1 MSAEAPLRLDALP
14 ANVGERATVLRGRHQ
29 RIVRERRQ
37 YNKWAATQ
45 TLEDYALRYTADKA
59 RRWSSFRIA
68 NTALGAISFLAC
80 EAIGG
85 GLTLQLG
92 FANVVPAIVAV
103 CVLMFF
109 IGLPITYY
117 AAKYGLDIDLLTRG
131 AGFGYMGST
140 ITSLIYASFTFLL
153 FSIEA
158 SIMSAALEMVLHI
171 PLWIAHLISALVVIP
186 IAIYGITLI
195 NRMQIATQPLWLLL
209 QLAPIAYIVW
219 QTLFGGRTEL
229 RDWSHFTG
237 VRGHAD
243 GSIDVLLFA
252 LAASTLL
259 SLLPQIGEQADY
271 LRFLPDRRRSGRLAW
286 WSALICSGP
295 GWVFM
300 GGLKLVA
307 GSFLAYFA
315 LRHGVPAADAT
326 QPMQMFFVAFKE
338 MLGSP
343 GIALA
348 ITGIFIV
355 TCQLKINVT
364 NAYAGSIAWSN
375 FFSRL
380 THAHPGRVVWLV
392 FNVLLALLLMELGI
406 FGVIEAVLVL
416 YANFAVS
423 WIGALT
429 ADLVINKPLGLSAS
443 YIEFKRAHLYDI
455 NPVGVGAMA
464 LSIITSSAAF
474 IGLFGPLP
482 QALSPFIGL
491 ATAFVAA
498 PLLAWATRGRWYLAR
513 QPVGLP
519 DGAVEIRC
527 VICENVF
534 ERADMAVCPAYDGP
548 ICSLCCTL
556 EARCHDICKD
566 GSRFGQ
572 QITALLAY
580 IAPRRIAAS
589 INTTTGHFVGILLL
603 ITVVIGA
610 LLSLIFLQYSALV
623 PGAREVIGT
632 TLWIVFFTLF
642 MLSGVAAWLIALAHQ
657 SRNAAHQETMRQTAM
672 LMDEIAAHE
681 RTDAALQKAKE
692 VAESANEAKSRYVIG
707 ISHEIR
713 SPLNSI
719 FGYAQLLERES
730 SMPPQNAVR
739 IIRRSAEHL
748 SNLVDGL
755 LDISK
760 IESGLLRL
768 SRDRVRLADFLEQIV
783 DMFRPQAAAKGIDF
797 HWLPPPRLPL
807 FVHADQKRLRQLLI
821 NLLSNAIKFT
831 DRGSVN
837 FALRYR
843 SQVAEFEITDTG
855 IGILEQDLDAIFKPF
870 ERGGMPAARAA
881 PGAGLGLAISK
892 VLVQIMG
899 GEITVRS
906 QPAMGSTFTVRLLL
920 SEAQPSADMATEQRR
935 VIGYAGRRRRLLLV
949 DDDAT
954 HLDLLQHPLR
964 RLGFEIETAREGES
978 SLELAARFRP
988 DLVTLD
994 IAMPGIDGWEVARR
1008 LRAAETPA
1016 RIMMISAN
1024 AHDYHTGGD
1033 GDSPHDAFLMKP
1045 WDFDFLLER
1054 IGELLKLE
1062 WLYVDRP
1069 DIADT
1074 DRPPAVATMPG
1085 GFARHRDALYQLGRI
1100 GHVRAIEARLREIAQ
1115 AEPTHAAFVA
1125 RLQRLIAGFDL
1136 KGFMNLLDEPPPR
1149 EATDA

>member
-1 MSAEAPLRLDALP
+1 M
-14 ANVGERATVLRGRHQ
+14 RGRHQ

-85 GLTLQLG
+85 GLTLQYG
-92 FANVVPAIVAV
+92 FANAVPAIIAV

-109 IGLPITYY
+109 IGLPIAHY

-158 SIMSAALEMVLHI
+158 SIMSAALQMVLGI

-195 NRMQIATQPLWLLL
+195 NRMQIATQPIWLLL
-209 QLAPIAYIVW
+209 QLAPIAYIIW
-219 QTLFGGRTEL
+219 QTLFGGHTEL
-229 RDWSHFTG
+229 HDWRHFAG
-237 VRGHAD
+237 AHGHAD
-243 GSIDVLLFA
+243 GSMDVLLFA

-271 LRFLPDRRRSGRLAW
+271 LRFLPDRRRSSRFAW
-286 WSALICSGP
+286 WGALISSGP

-315 LRHGVPAADAT
+315 LRHGVPATDAT
-326 QPMQMFFVAFKE
+326 QPMQMFFVAFRE
-338 MLGSP
+338 MFGSP
-343 GIALA
+343 GFALA

-406 FGVIEAVLVL
+406 FQVIEAVLVL

-429 ADLVINKPLGLSAS
+429 ADLVINKPLGLSPS

-464 LSIITSSAAF
+464 LSIATSTAAF
-474 IGLFGPLP
+474 IGLFGALP

-491 ATAFVAA
+491 VTAFAAA

-513 QPVGLP
+513 EATGLP
-519 DGAVEIRC
+519 ANEAEIRC

-534 ERADMAVCPAYDGP
+534 ERADMAMCPAYDGP

-556 EARCHDICKD
+556 EARCHDVCKD
-566 GSRFGQ
+566 DSRFGQ
-572 QITALLAY
+572 QITALLAR
-580 IAPRRIAAS
+580 IAPRRLAS
-589 INTTTGHFVGILLL
+589 YVNTSIGHFIGILLVFT
-603 ITVVIGA
+603 IVIGA
-610 LLSLIFLQYSALV
+610 LLSLIYLQYSALA
-623 PGAREVIGT
+623 PASRTVIGT
-632 TLWIVFFTLF
+632 TLWIVFFSLF
-642 MLSGVAAWLIALAHQ
+642 MLSGVAAWLMALAHE
-657 SRNAAHQETMRQTAM
+657 SRNNAQQETVRQTAM
-672 LMDEIAAHE
+672 LMDEIDAHE

-692 VAESANEAKSRYVIG
+692 IAESANEAKSRYVIG

-719 FGYAQLLERES
+719 FGYAQLLERDS
-730 SMPPQNAVR
+730 ATPPQNAVR

-768 SRDRVRLADFLEQIV
+768 SRDRIRLADFLEQIV
-783 DMFRPQAAAKGIDF
+783 DMFRPQAVAKGVDF
-797 HWLPPPRLPL
+797 HYHRPARLPL
-807 FVHADQKRLRQLLI
+807 FVHSDQKRLRQLLI

-831 DRGSVN
+831 DHGEVS
-837 FALRYR
+837 FSLRYR
-843 SQVAEFEITDTG
+843 SQVAEFEIADTG
-855 IGILEQDLDAIFKPF
+855 MGIREEDLDDIFKPF

-881 PGAGLGLAISK
+881 PGAGLGLAITK

-906 QPAMGSTFTVRLLL
+906 TPGSGSVFTVRLLL
-920 SEAQPSADMATEQRR
+920 SEAQQTLDDAARRRR
-935 VIGYAGRRRRLLLV
+935 VTGYAGRRRRLLLV
-949 DDDAT
+949 DDDPT
-954 HLDLLQHPLR
+954 HLDLLLHPLR
-964 RLGFEIETAREGES
+964 RLGFEVYTAREGEGA
-978 SLELAARFRP
+978 LQLAAQCQP
-988 DLVTLD
+988 DLITLD

-1008 LRAAETPA
+1008 LRAADTPA
-1016 RIMMISAN
+1016 RIMMVSAN
-1024 AHDYHTGGD
+1024 AHDYRSGGD
-1033 GDSPHDAFLMKP
+1033 GDAPHDAFLMKP
-1045 WDFDFLLER
+1045 WDFDFLIER
-1054 IGELLKLE
+1054 LGELLRVE
-1062 WLYVDRP
+1062 WLYAEEP
-1069 DIADT
+1069 GAAD
-1074 DRPPAVATMPG
+1074 DVPSPVAAMPQ
-1085 GFARHRDALYQLGRI
+1085 GFARYRDELRQLGRI
-1100 GHVRAIEARLREIAQ
+1100 GHVRAIEARLRELAQ
-1115 AEPTHAAFVA
+1115 TDPAHSAFIS
-1125 RLQRLIAGFDL
+1125 RLQRLVANFDL
-1136 KGFMNLLDEPPPR
+1136 KAYMNLLDDVPP
-1149 EATDA
+1149 EAGS

>member
-1 MSAEAPLRLDALP
+1 MTAEPLKLDALP
-14 ANVGERATVLRGRHQ
+14 RTVVRGRHQ

-59 RRWSSFRIA
+59 RRWSTFRIA

-85 GLTLQLG
+85 GLTLQYG
-92 FANVVPAIVAV
+92 FANAVPAILLV
-103 CVLMFF
+103 CALMFF
-109 IGLPITYY
+109 IGWPIAHY

-158 SIMSAALEMVLHI
+158 SIMSAALEMVLGI
-171 PLWIAHLISALVVIP
+171 PLWVAHLISALVVIP

-195 NRMQIATQPLWLLL
+195 NRMQIATQPVWLLL

-219 QTLFGGRTEL
+219 QTAFAGRSEL
-229 RDWSHFTG
+229 RDWTHFAG
-237 VRGHAD
+237 VHGRSD
-243 GSIDVLLFA
+243 GSVDVLLFA

-271 LRFLPDRRRSGRLAW
+271 LRFLPDRRRASRFAW
-286 WSALICSGP
+286 WSAMLSSGP

-300 GGLKLVA
+300 GALKLVA

-315 LRHGVPAADAT
+315 LQHGVPAADAT
-326 QPMQMFFVAFKE
+326 QPMQMFYVAFTE

-343 GIALA
+343 GVALA
-348 ITGIFIV
+348 ITGVFII

-406 FGVIEAVLVL
+406 FKVIEAVLVL
-416 YANFAVS
+416 YANFAVA

-429 ADLVINKPLGLSAS
+429 ADLVINKPLGLSPS

-464 LSIITSSAAF
+464 LSIAASSAAF
-474 IGLFGPLP
+474 IGLFGALA

-491 ATAFVAA
+491 ATAFAAA
-498 PLLAWATRGRWYLAR
+498 PLLARATRGRWYLAR
-513 QPVGLP
+513 EPSGLP
-519 DGAVEIRC
+519 EAAAELRC

-534 ERADMAVCPAYDGP
+534 ERADMALCPAYDGP

-556 EARCHDICKD
+556 EARCHDVCKED
-566 GSRFGQ
+566 SRFGQ
-572 QITALLAY
+572 QISALLARF
-580 IAPRRIAAS
+580 APRRLANS
-589 INTTTGHFVGILLL
+589 VHTSTGHFLGILSLF
-603 ITVVIGA
+603 TAVIGA
-610 LLSLIFLQYSALV
+610 VLSLIYLQYSAAV
-623 PGAREVIGT
+623 PAAREVIGT
-632 TLWIVFFTLF
+632 TLWIVFFALL
-642 MLSGVAAWLIALAHQ
+642 MLSGVAAWLIVLAQ
-657 SRNAAHQETMRQTAM
+657 ESRNAAQQETARQTAM
-672 LMDEIAAHE
+672 LMDEIEAHE

-719 FGYAQLLERES
+719 FGYAQLLEREPTA
-730 SMPPQNAVR
+730 PPQNAVR

-768 SRDRVRLADFLEQIV
+768 SRDRVRLTEFLDQIV
-783 DMFRPQAAAKGIDF
+783 DMFRPQAAAKGIAF
-797 HWLPPPRLPL
+797 EHQRPARLPL
-807 FVHADQKRLRQLLI
+807 FVHTDQKRLRQLLI
-821 NLLSNAIKFT
+821 NLLSNALKFT
-831 DRGSVN
+831 DRGEVRFN
-837 FALRYR
+837 LRYR
-843 SQVAEFEITDTG
+843 SQVAEFEISDTG
-855 IGILEQDLDAIFKPF
+855 IGIRPEDLDEIFKPF

-881 PGAGLGLAISK
+881 PGAGLGLAITK

-906 QPAMGSTFTVRLLL
+906 TPGAGSTFTVRLLL
-920 SEAQPSADMATEQRR
+920 SEAGPGIEAPENRRR
-935 VIGYAGRRRRLLLV
+935 VLGYAGRRRSLLLV
-949 DDDAT
+949 DDDPT
-954 HLDLLQHPLR
+954 HLDLLQQPLR
-964 RLGFEIETAREGES
+964 RLGFEVYTARDGEGC
-978 SLELAARFRP
+978 LQLAAQCRP
-988 DLVTLD
+988 ELVTLD

-1008 LRAAETPA
+1008 LRASGSPA
-1016 RIMMISAN
+1016 KILMVSAN
-1024 AHDYHTGGD
+1024 AHDYRAGGD
-1033 GDSPHDAFLMKP
+1033 GGMPHDAFLMKP

-1054 IGELLKLE
+1054 IGELLRLD
-1062 WLYVDRP
+1062 WLY
-1069 DIADT
+1069 ADEAEHAAA
-1074 DRPPAVATMPG
+1074 PAALPE
-1085 GFARHRDALYQLGRI
+1085 GFARHAEELRQLGRI

-1115 AEPTHAAFVA
+1115 TEPAQAAFA
-1125 RLQRLIAGFDL
+1125 SRLQGLVANFDL
-1136 KGFMNLLDEPPPR
+1136 KGFMALLEPPP
-1149 EATDA
+1149 EAAP

>member
-1 MSAEAPLRLDALP
+1 MTADAPLRLDALP
-14 ANVGERATVLRGRHQ
+14 AAGSRSPAARGRHQ

-37 YNKWAATQ
+37 YNKWAAEQ

-68 NTALGAISFLAC
+68 NTAIGAISFLAC

-92 FANVVPAIVAV
+92 FANVVPAIIAV
-103 CVLMFF
+103 CVLMFL
-109 IGLPITYY
+109 IGLPITRY

-158 SIMSAALEMVLHI
+158 SIMSAALQMALHI

-195 NRMQIATQPLWLLL
+195 NRMQIATQPIWLLL
-209 QLAPIAYIVW
+209 QLAPIVYIVW
-219 QTLFGGRTEL
+219 QTVFAGRTEL
-229 RDWSHFTG
+229 HDWTQFGG
-237 VRGHAD
+237 VRGRAD
-243 GSIDVLLFA
+243 GHPDLLLFA

-271 LRFLPDRRRSGRLAW
+271 LRFLPDRRRVSGWSW
-286 WSALICSGP
+286 WSALLSSGP

-300 GGLKLVA
+300 GGLKLIA

-326 QPMQMFFVAFKE
+326 QPMQMFYVAFNE

-348 ITGIFIV
+348 ITALFIV

-406 FGVIEAVLVL
+406 FSVIEAVLVL

-429 ADLVINKPLGLSAS
+429 ADLVINKPLGLSPS

-464 LSIITSSAAF
+464 LSIMASSAAF
-474 IGLFGPLP
+474 VGLLGDLS

-491 ATAFVAA
+491 VTAFVAA
-498 PLLAWATRGRWYLAR
+498 PLIAIATRGRWYLAR
-513 QPVGLP
+513 EADPLP
-519 DGAVEIRC
+519 SETSEIRC
-527 VICENVF
+527 VICENHF
-534 ERADMAVCPAYDGP
+534 ERSDMAMCPAYDGP

-566 GSRFGQ
+566 NSRFGQ
-572 QITALLAY
+572 QISALLARLM
-580 IAPRRIAAS
+580 PQRLSRS
-589 INTTTGHFVGILLL
+589 INTTLGHFIGIQLL
-603 ITVVIGA
+603 ITIVIGA
-610 LLSLIFLQYSALV
+610 LLSLIYLQFGTTMPATSQA
-623 PGAREVIGT
+623 AIGT
-632 TLWIVFFTLF
+632 TLWIVFVSLF
-642 MLSGVAAWLIALAHQ
+642 MLSGVASWLIALAHQ
-657 SRNAAHQETMRQTAM
+657 SRNAAQQETMRQTAM
-672 LMDEIAAHE
+672 LMDEIEAHE

-692 VAESANEAKSRYVIG
+692 VAESANEAKSRYVVG

-713 SPLNSI
+713 SPLNAI
-719 FGYAQLLERES
+719 FGYAQLLEREPS
-730 SMPPQNAVR
+730 APPQNAVR

-768 SRDRVRLADFLEQIV
+768 SRDRVRLPDFLEQIA

-797 HWLPPPRLPL
+797 EWQRPARLPL
-807 FVHADQKRLRQLLI
+807 YVHTDQKRLRQLLI

-831 DRGSVN
+831 DHGKVS
-837 FALRYR
+837 FTLRYR
-843 SQVAEFEITDTG
+843 SQVAEFEISDTG
-855 IGILEQDLDAIFKPF
+855 IGIRHEDLDAIFKPF

-881 PGAGLGLAISK
+881 PGAGLGLAITK

-899 GEITVRS
+899 GEIIVHS
-906 QPAMGSTFTVRLLL
+906 EPGKGSTFIVRLLL
-920 SEAQPSADMATEQRR
+920 SEAQGGSEEPAERRR
-935 VIGYAGRRRRLLLV
+935 VVGYGGRRRRVLIV
-949 DDDAT
+949 DDDPT
-954 HLDLLQHPLR
+954 HLDLLLQPLR
-964 RLGFEIETAREGES
+964 RLGFEMQAARDGES
-978 SLELAARFRP
+978 ALELAARFKP

-994 IAMPGIDGWEVARR
+994 IALPGIDGWEVARR
-1008 LRAAETPA
+1008 LRTDGATA
-1016 RIMMISAN
+1016 RIMMVSAN
-1024 AHDYHTGGD
+1024 AHDYQAGGD
-1033 GDSPHDAFLMKP
+1033 GDAPHDAFLMKP

-1054 IGELLKLE
+1054 VGELLRLD
-1062 WLYVDRP
+1062 WLH
-1069 DIADT
+1069 ADQAGGGET
-1074 DRPPAVATMPG
+1074 PQPQAGMPS
-1085 GFARHRDALYQLGRI
+1085 GFVRHLDELRQLGRI
-1100 GHVRAIEARLREIAQ
+1100 GHVRAIETRLREIAQ
-1115 AEPTHAAFVA
+1115 SEPMHAGFVS
-1125 RLQRLIAGFDL
+1125 RLQRMVANFDL
-1136 KGFMNLLDEPPPR
+1136 KGYMTLLDEPPAETP
-1149 EATDA
+1149 T